1 MPGILKSDAENENTA
16 AGGGWGE
23 RGNLHR
29 SVRSIL
35 SEGACVN
42 GREMDEVLEALW
54 TSGEKDDHRL
64 ESLKAQCHVSID
76 QTLLATMEKENLIA
90 YEGEMVLL
98 TRDGKARAALVIR
111 RHRLAERLLVDV
123 LNIPIQQ
130 AEEGACEFEHIL
142 APQVTESIC
151 TLLGHP
157 RECPHGAPIPMGAC
171 CQEARDVVDNVVI
184 PLTRLDAGQTAKVA
198 YISTPNHP
206 RLHKLI
212 SFGLAPGAMLK
223 VHQKSPSYVISCE
236 QTELA
241 LEEDVAADIYV
252 WREL

>member
-1 MPGILKSDAENENTA
+1 M
-16 AGGGWGE
+16 
-23 RGNLHR
+23 
-29 SVRSIL
+29 
-35 SEGACVN
+35 N

-54 TSGEKDDHRL
+54 TCSEKKDHRL
-64 ESLKAQCHVSID
+64 KSLKELCHVPID
-76 QTLLATMEKENLIA
+76 QALLVSMEKEGLIA

-98 TRDGKARAALVIR
+98 TRDGKSRAALVMR

-123 LNIPIQQ
+123 LNMPIQQ

-142 APQVTESIC
+142 APQVAESIC

-157 RECPHGAPIPMGAC
+157 RECPHGSPIPMGPC
-171 CQEARDVVDNVVI
+171 CEEAKDVVDNVVI
-184 PLTRLDAGQTAKVA
+184 PLTRLEAGRTAKVA
-198 YISTPNHP
+198 YISTPSHP

-212 SFGLAPGAMLK
+212 SFGLTPGAMLK

-241 LEEDVAADIYV
+241 LEEDVAGDIYV